1 MGVLIIDRE
10 AKQRIAKLKTYA
22 ESNELSFDDL
32 LDISNDPSKAAG
44 YTKENNI
51 LLDEGYRVVFTIE
64 EQPKFKAKHISI
76 SLNEKHPPLEAV
88 ELILREFGFGDI
100 MDCYVYLEENAVNII
115 EPV

>member
-1 MGVLIIDRE
+1 MGLLIIDTD

-32 LDISNDPSKAAG
+32 LDISNDPSKAVG
-44 YTKENNI
+44 YLKEHNCK
-51 LLDEGYRVVFTIE
+51 LDMGYRVVFTIE
-64 EQPKFKAKHISI
+64 QQPKFKAKHISI

-88 ELILREFGFGDI
+88 ELILEEFGFGNILDAYI
-100 MDCYVYLEENAVNII
+100 YAEENAINII